1 MYDIVGKRNLWFAIS
16 ALLTIPGLFFI
27 VLGGLKPSIDFTG
40 GTEWEV
46 RYADEPTAAEMSA
59 ALAELGYDEAIVT
72 QLGDG
77 FLRIRTEPID
87 LIPPRT
93 PAPVATASVS
103 ASPSG
108 SIEPSASASASAS
121 AEPSGSASAEPSASA
136 PATASSEP
144 SASASASASAEPS
157 ASAAATASAQASP
170 SAEPTPAP
178 IADNTPFA
186 DLERQ
191 LEDRFGAGEPRSLR
205 TVGPIIGADLIRSS
219 AILIIIGELFILA
232 YLWLRFGFRF
242 GTAAIVALLHDVILV
257 VGTFAI
263 LGFFLNVEFDALFV
277 TALLTIIG
285 FSVHDTIVV
294 FDRIRENRIRHAGES
309 FGAVVNHS
317 ILQTIGRSIITSLTV
332 VVTLG
337 ALLLLGPPTIR
348 TFTLALLLGVVSGT
362 YSSIFNASQILVAWN
377 DWSARRKARAGIPRP
392 ARGGSR

>member
-16 ALLTIPGLFFI
+16 ALLTIPGLIFI
-27 VLGGLKPSIDFTG
+27 FLGGLKPSIDFTG

-46 RYADEPTAAEMSA
+46 RYADEPTAAEMTST
-59 ALAELGYDEAIVT
+59 LSDLGYPDAVVT
-72 QLGDG
+72 QLADG

-87 LIPPRT
+87 LIPAET
-93 PAPVATASVS
+93 PG
-103 ASPSG
+103 ASPSPSG
-108 SIEPSASASASAS
+108 SASASASGSADPSVSAS
-121 AEPSGSASAEPSASA
+121 AAPSGSSAPSPSAAVSASAEPSASA
-136 PATASSEP
+136 SESAEASP
-144 SASASASASAEPS
+144 SASANPSAEPS
-157 ASAAATASAQASP
+157 
-170 SAEPTPAP
+170 PAP
-178 IADNTPFA
+178 IAEGTEFA
-186 DLERQ
+186 GLEAE
-191 LEDRFGAGEPRSLR
+191 LVSRFGPGDPRLLR

-219 AILIIIGELFILA
+219 AILIVIGELFILG

-263 LGFFLNVEFDALFV
+263 LGFFFNLEFDALFV

-309 FGAVVNHS
+309 FGHIVNHS
-317 ILQTIGRSIITSLTV
+317 ILQTVARSIITSLTV

-337 ALLLLGPPTIR
+337 ALLLLGPPTIQ

-362 YSSIFNASQILVAWN
+362 YSSIFNASQILVAWHEW
-377 DWSARRKARAGIPRP
+377 DARRKSREGVARP
-392 ARGGSR
+392 ARGASR